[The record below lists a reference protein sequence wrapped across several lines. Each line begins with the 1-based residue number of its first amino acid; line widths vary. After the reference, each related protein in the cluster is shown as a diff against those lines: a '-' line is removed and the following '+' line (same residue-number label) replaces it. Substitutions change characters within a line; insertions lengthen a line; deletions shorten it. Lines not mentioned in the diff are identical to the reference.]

1 MYKMKLSFVLILV
14 MISGIVAAQSL
25 QEGKKFLYQQRF
37 ASAKATMEKVVA
49 AAPTNPESIYWLAQ
63 VLFEM
68 KDVNGAK
75 EVLRKGMEGANGSN
89 PLLLVA
95 MGQAEL
101 VDKKPNDA
109 RQRFETAI
117 SLTKGKDV
125 AIYMSDGGRM
135 TAKMM
140 APIMKKYLLD
150 SGQMVEFPN
159 TINVDFYKDSAIVN
173 SKLSANYA
181 KYIQEE
187 NLFFLKNL

>member
-14 MISGIVAAQSL
+14 MISGILTAQSL

-37 ASAKATMEKVVA
+37 ASAKSTMEKVVA

-63 VLFEM
+63 VHFEM
-68 KDVNGAK
+68 KDANGAK

-125 AIYMSDGGRM
+125 AVYAAIGKANLEDGGDAAYGIEKLKAA
-135 TAKMM
+135 TLV
-140 APIMKKYLLD
+140 KKLQRCHGLCLHGR
-150 SGQMVEFPN
+150 S
-159 TINVDFYKDSAIVN
+159 
-173 SKLSANYA
+173 L
-181 KYIQEE
+181 
-187 NLFFLKNL
+187 